1 MTRYDRSALKDPEIN
16 RLYNTVALKNRYES
30 LCQEGQTI
38 TETYAH
44 LITANEETPSE
55 HLPKKKSGRKKQKA
69 AQDPRVEEARKQVQY
84 TSSIYHTLP
93 APLQKRH
100 CVRLLFLPLVSYK
113 NVRIIPRYYSNK
125 RRRRDFFSW
134 YTLSSSHRTH
144 MKHQVRSRTTRQF
157 IKYDPTLVT
166 YVFMNRNNEI
176 T

>member
-1 MTRYDRSALKDPEIN
+1 MTIRSVHKRRSRAGRRDLLQQAICTHTRSRHGAVTWWSTTTRSGRAHKLP
-16 RLYNTVALKNRYES
+16 YSASTTSKVAL
-30 LCQEGQTI
+30 C
-38 TETYAH
+38 
-44 LITANEETPSE
+44 TAT
-55 HLPKKKSGRKKQKA
+55 
-69 AQDPRVEEARKQVQY
+69 
-84 TSSIYHTLP
+84 
-93 APLQKRH
+93 
-100 CVRLLFLPLVSYK
+100 FLPLVSYK

-157 IKYDPTLVT
+157 IKYDPTSVT